1 MIARIPD
8 PEWPSTVTP
17 GRDELIAGVLSRLD
31 DSDTFV
37 RAFTIEAIEDLLKHD
52 ARLTD
57 PGSAGVSGGAILDAL
72 QAKLDD
78 PKRGLRAMAAY
89 VLASHGRGLE
99 AVPMLIELANHPDG
113 PHGRPSGP
121 PDPGWGSRWPV
132 RSLALLAD
140 RSDEAASYL
149 LGRLSWIDTG
159 NPSGAWRLLV
169 EIAGRSP
176 EARSRI
182 ERLTIQRISIRFP
195 YVQAQLALIL
205 QSIGSRWDVL
215 PELLEGILHSQDHI
229 RRDTIQA
236 LKVRLAFDS
245 RVLPRLREATRNP
258 IESNAGLAA
267 KAMEEVESMPAPPIP
282 SAER

>member
-1 MIARIPD
+1 MPWIFPTRLAKPRLTIRSMIAL
-8 PEWPSTVTP
+8 V
-17 GRDELIAGVLSRLD
+17 A
-31 DSDTFV
+31 
-37 RAFTIEAIEDLLKHD
+37 
-52 ARLTD
+52 
-57 PGSAGVSGGAILDAL
+57 
-72 QAKLDD
+72 
-78 PKRGLRAMAAY
+78 
-89 VLASHGRGLE
+89 
-99 AVPMLIELANHPDG
+99 
-113 PHGRPSGP
+113 
-121 PDPGWGSRWPV
+121 
-132 RSLALLAD
+132 SLALLAD

-149 LGRLSWIDTG
+149 LGRLSTFDTG

-182 ERLTIQRISIRFP
+182 ERLAIQRISIRFP

-205 QSIGSRWDVL
+205 QSIGSSWDVL
-215 PELLEGILHSQDHI
+215 PELLEGILDSQIHI

-258 IESNAGLAA
+258 IEYNAGLAA
-267 KAMEEVESMPAPPIP
+267 KALEEVESMPALPIP